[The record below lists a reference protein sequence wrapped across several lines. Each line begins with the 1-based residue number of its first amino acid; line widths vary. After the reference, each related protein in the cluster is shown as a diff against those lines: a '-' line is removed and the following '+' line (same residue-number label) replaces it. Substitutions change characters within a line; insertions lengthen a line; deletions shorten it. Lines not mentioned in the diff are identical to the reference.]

1 MADKDPFAA
10 PQDADL
16 SYIPEA
22 WRPFAVR
29 ADSLVIDVEENVKL
43 HTDKDLQV
51 QQASLK
57 DWQFTRMIIVR
68 RENRQVIIGNG
79 SVLAAMRNGWE
90 YVPVDFRDLTA
101 EQARLLGAAD
111 NMTGTVADWNDQAV
125 TRLLADMP
133 TLGDALSG
141 LSLDL
146 GDLCSN
152 VLDRLIVQEETEATP
167 AEPQA
172 TVLPE
177 ADPSKPPVDVQ
188 LSRRVIVVCPNE
200 GSQIALISE
209 LMNRGFE
216 CRVSTVRAN

>member
-10 PQDADL
+10 PPDADL
-16 SYIPEA
+16 SYNPQA

-68 RENRQVIIGNG
+68 SENRQVIIGNG

-167 AEPQA
+167 AEPIEEPVSVS
-172 TVLPE
+172 TEP
-177 ADPSKPPVDVQ
+177 KPPISVK
-188 LSRRVIVVCPNE
+188 LSHRVLVICPDEATQIAFMSKTMNE
-200 GSQIALISE
+200 GL
-209 LMNRGFE
+209 E